1 METRGCFQL
10 MPRESEPLG
19 DAALSPRRNTT
30 APLKTG
36 EIEAGGRGL
45 GEEKKNQAA
54 AVHSHLALTV
64 NSNLNV
70 SLLL

>member
-36 EIEAGGRGL
+36 EIEAGVGG
-45 GEEKKNQAA
+45 GKEKPGSRCPFSPRSDSKQQLECE
-54 AVHSHLALTV
+54 SPL
-64 NSNLNV
+64 
-70 SLLL
+70 